1 MTVEK
6 IQDSPVEQLAGQAI
20 DEIAPD
26 MPEEDGQASEL
37 EEASQ
42 AEAQTETP
50 VAQEQQDEFLAKVN
64 PKDIKDP
71 VARQLVENMHRDYTK
86 KMMGIGAIKSDA
98 EAFEALKQNPEFIEW
113 VRQKRQQ
120 AEAEAIKEEAK
131 PEIIDL
137 SQMSEEERA
146 SFYRNKFKEEIKKEV
161 MSEVKKTITPINE
174 TLEKNNM
181 DAVNAQMKTITD
193 AFFEKYPEADKFRTP
208 LADLVRKGHGLEEAW
223 EFVQFRQSPQKA
235 VNQAREELEAKK
247 SANLLTVTD
256 KSSPAKQTDKIYKS
270 TEEAARETMADMGL

>member
-6 IQDSPVEQLAGQAI
+6 IQDSPVEQMAGQAI

-37 EEASQ
+37 EETSV
-42 AEAQTETP
+42 EEVQTETP
-50 VAQEQQDEFLAKVN
+50 VTEQQDEFLAKVN

-71 VARQLVENMHRDYTK
+71 TAKALVESMRKDYTK
-86 KMMGIGAIKSDA
+86 KMMEIGAVKSNA
-98 EAFEALKQNPEFIEW
+98 EAFEVLRQNPEFIEW
-113 VRQKRQQ
+113 VRQKREQ
-120 AEAEAIKEEAK
+120 AEAETVKEEAK
-131 PEIIDL
+131 PEVIDL

-146 SFYRNKFKEEIKKEV
+146 AFYRNKFKEEIKKEV

-193 AFFEKYPEADKFRTP
+193 AFFSKYPEADKFRTP
-208 LADLVRKGHGLEEAW
+208 LADLVRKGHSLEEAW
-223 EFVQFRQSPQKA
+223 EFVQFKQSPQKA
-235 VNQAREELEAKK
+235 VNQAREELAAKK